1 MSKETNAEN
10 TNLDQGGARRN
21 GASYDLF
28 ILVLTIFSLIVVAL
42 ILIWPL
48 SRTTE
53 AVLVRVDFLICGIF
67 LADFLL
73 NFWRAPSKT
82 GYFFMGGGWLDL
94 LGSVPIIH
102 DLPWTA
108 ILRFARLSRS
118 IRIVKQLR
126 ARDRRDVL
134 NETRRSRAQSA
145 LLATLLVAIVLI
157 TIVSLVVLQVERGA
171 PGANIKTGTD
181 AYWWAFVTMTTV
193 GYGDYVPVT
202 LTGRVMAMILMTFGV
217 GIFAVLTGFLAT
229 KLLAPQEDEREGEQ
243 DMSAI
248 VREEMAAILREEM
261 DPLRQ
266 ENSAMRAELAE
277 LTALL
282 KQQGSKDSDSI

>member
-1 MSKETNAEN
+1 MSKEINAEN
-10 TNLDQGGARRN
+10 QAQGDTHRN
-21 GASYDLF
+21 SASYELF

-42 ILIWPL
+42 ILLWPL
-48 SRTTE
+48 RPATKSI
-53 AVLVRVDFLICGIF
+53 LLRVDSSICLIF

-82 GYFFMGGGWLDL
+82 DYFFKGGGWLDL
-94 LGSVPIIH
+94 LGSVPAVIE
-102 DLPWTA
+102 LPWTA
-108 ILRFARLSRS
+108 FIRLARLSRS
-118 IRIVKQLR
+118 IRIVNHMR
-126 ARDRRDVL
+126 GRDRGDVIK
-134 NETRRSRAQSA
+134 EARRSRAQSA

-157 TIVSLVVLQVERGA
+157 TVASLVVLQVEKRA
-171 PGANIKTGTD
+171 PDANILTGTD

-202 LTGRVMAMILMTFGV
+202 LPGRLMAMILMTSGV

-229 KLLAPQEDEREGEQ
+229 KLLEPQENGREGEQ
-243 DMSAI
+243 DVNAI

-266 ENSAMRAELAE
+266 EFAAIRTELAE
-277 LTALL
+277 LNELL
-282 KQQGSKDSDSI
+282 MQQGTKDGDSA